1 MAAFGMDW
9 NQVAEYM
16 CGGRSR
22 YGLGSTYFGITV
34 FNTNKS
40 KVGKAYC
47 KWPLDCDT
55 TTTHSRHNRLKFIY
69 QVKIF
74 SVDFIEWWCPRTD
87 SNRGPIDYK
96 SKSLNFFPFISVDT
110 IVF

>member
-47 KWPLDCDT
+47 K
-55 TTTHSRHNRLKFIY
+55 
-69 QVKIF
+69 
-74 SVDFIEWWCPRTD
+74 
-87 SNRGPIDYK
+87 
-96 SKSLNFFPFISVDT
+96 
-110 IVF
+110 

>member
-1 MAAFGMDW
+1 MVVDYVFGMDW

-47 KWPLDCDT
+47 K
-55 TTTHSRHNRLKFIY
+55 
-69 QVKIF
+69 
-74 SVDFIEWWCPRTD
+74 
-87 SNRGPIDYK
+87 
-96 SKSLNFFPFISVDT
+96 
-110 IVF
+110 